1 MKTVIIASLNPAK
14 INAVKSAFEA
24 AFPQQEFDFKGVSV
38 ASGVAD
44 QPMSNEET
52 YQGAVNRVCNATQA
66 IPEGDFYVG
75 LEAGIEGNVTFAWM
89 VIESNGQRGES
100 RSASLMLPP
109 QVIEKL
115 AHANELGDVMDEVFG
130 TDNIKQKGGA
140 IGLLTHNQLT
150 RSSVYHQALILA
162 LIPFVNQNTSQFNNL
177 KQSEIGDSDNHITES
192 KNASRG

>member
-24 AFPQQEFDFKGVSV
+24 AFLQQEFDFKGVSV

-162 LIPFVNQNTSQFNNL
+162 LIPFVNPEHFPS
-177 KQSEIGDSDNHITES
+177 H
-192 KNASRG
+192 

>member
-66 IPEGDFYVG
+66 IAEGDFYVG

-162 LIPFVNQNTSQFNNL
+162 LIPFVNPEHFPS
-177 KQSEIGDSDNHITES
+177 H
-192 KNASRG
+192 

>member
-52 YQGAVNRVCNATQA
+52 YQGAVNRVCNAIQA

-162 LIPFVNQNTSQFNNL
+162 LIPFVNPEHFPS
-177 KQSEIGDSDNHITES
+177 H
-192 KNASRG
+192 